1 MSTPDSARRNISLA
15 QGIISIVAGLSALIA
30 WRKLPPY
37 PLRYLAFMLILF
49 GVLTIIACWKLKE
62 RWNAKLFIFFFLL
75 VNSPG
80 LPAMWVAH
88 EGMSRTPGVW
98 TAFQIHKLSMI
109 TMAILAP
116 VDAWLGY
123 GAILLIGAAAAI
135 QYYWLGSE
143 MRSWIPDTEPWTTL
157 FWVPVSSTL
166 LYLRVRGREME
177 RAAAHAASPAAMVTE
192 RNRTFLAIRD
202 LSNSPLQTLLF
213 GVEALKRTH
222 PELEAQT
229 DRMLGSIHKLQ
240 SLNAILDER
249 VRKTG
254 SVMQELSMDSE
265 SILKS
270 SFPRKEKWGH

>member
-1 MSTPDSARRNISLA
+1 
-15 QGIISIVAGLSALIA
+15 
-30 WRKLPPY
+30 
-37 PLRYLAFMLILF
+37 
-49 GVLTIIACWKLKE
+49 
-62 RWNAKLFIFFFLL
+62 
-75 VNSPG
+75 
-80 LPAMWVAH
+80 
-88 EGMSRTPGVW
+88 
-98 TAFQIHKLSMI
+98 MI

-143 MRSWIPDTEPWTTL
+143 MRSWIPDTEPWITL
-157 FWVPVSSTL
+157 FLVPVSSTL

-177 RAAAHAASPAAMVTE
+177 RAAVHAASQAAMVTE

-229 DRMLGSIHKLQ
+229 DRMLGAIHKLQ
-240 SLNAILDER
+240 SLHAILDER

-254 SVMQELSMDSE
+254 SGMQELSMDSE
-265 SILKS
+265 SILRG
-270 SFPRKEKWGH
+270 SFPRK